1 MHSST
6 SLDRA
11 ASHSQD
17 KHTFTGLGWGM
28 ALCCFKSG
36 SKLQCHSFSGVPPVS
51 PNISQ
56 HCAHLKNQY
65 LKQASAELSFSQE
78 VLQQWG
84 MPCVPYSQYNF
95 DHIYN
100 TENIISLP
108 KSREFQARK
117 APKLKPLLS
126 SSIMDLKSLPALQ
139 PTTKSVKTPKKRKLK
154 RRPKKESSPS
164 DSSAR
169 SSSSPAF
176 EIMDSQSTILS
187 NTPEWKLE
195 QRDIWLKPAE
205 REARGWENIVLKKL
219 NKRTA
224 RWILNKRPP
233 RPGVPPSKWQSFLRH
248 QYDWSHIR
256 DELSSASDLEL
267 LAQLEA
273 EETAEFEGVEIV
285 TSTQEEKKPELLLPV
300 YFRIPAYLPLK
311 KRPEI
316 TVGTNKTAEDIIAER
331 SLFRAQPTQQW
342 QQINP
347 RAGEYAYAT
356 DNAFEQEIYFDLVQI
371 IHQDGVGY
379 DHILLENFNQ
389 YCKHLPTAF
398 PRGPEEWNYEPR
410 HLEAPRPQRGAFRWT
425 ALPTPAKDLLQL
437 SQETLPVKPRRGRK
451 DFVQKIEENV
461 PWERQVLRNM
471 LHEWKNAWI
480 LTAQWQDATVEGLL
494 RNMNNVQDEIRIEA
508 IITCATAA
516 VERPRINVI
525 KENKD
530 NEENA
535 QTQAIQEIP
544 KELQPK
550 LKEALTDK
558 NASVRMAAAVCHYT
572 IQAHDS
578 QAQKIMQ
585 NALEVGNDADSWA
598 AAQCLALDGIASF
611 AVVKRI
617 LHQLF
622 CRKDKETEEQ
632 TCLLLSHL
640 SDKTVPSPP
649 KVHRETTELC
659 LISPQSLIHTLL
671 AVELNSCQ
679 WEDRIVACR
688 ALSRISGRTV
698 SQDLKQKLIQLMWND
713 WNWGVRQAAAQTLGQ
728 MKLGKE
734 VHDKIRMML
743 GQGNSRDRVDA
754 LSLIG
759 WLKLMTAKLLPDFLN
774 CFSDDFVAVR
784 REACLAAGALRI
796 RDKMVYDSLLKLV
809 QGDPYWKI
817 KAFAIRALGMIG
829 IVSPQLID
837 LLLWAIHYEEE
848 PGVRVEACRS
858 IIALQLQGD
867 KIRDTFLDV
876 LLLESHEAVL
886 REVNDA
892 MKTLNLQDE
901 GNQEMLQEIKKKISE
916 LSQKNLIINKILKIE
931 AIAET
936 IRQETRYICL
946 SGPRRGKPSV
956 QLVDFFK
963 DAFKDSDVPLT
974 LSPSDTCDLEKALEP
989 VWSPTPNAFSR
1000 SPIFDRKI
1008 PGRLTLNKRIKTTR
1022 EKRIALGPFSKSQ
1035 YSSKIE

>member
-6 SLDRA
+6 SLDSA
-11 ASHSQD
+11 ASHSQN
-17 KHTFTGLGWGM
+17 KQTFTRLGWGM
-28 ALCCFKSG
+28 ALCCIKSG
-36 SKLQCHSFSGVPPVS
+36 SKLQCDSFSGVPPVS
-51 PNISQ
+51 PKSSQ
-56 HCAHLKNQY
+56 HCARLKNQY
-65 LKQASAELSFSQE
+65 LKQASAELSFSQD

-84 MPCVPYSQYNF
+84 LPCIPYSQYNF
-95 DHIYN
+95 DHIYS
-100 TENIISLP
+100 TENIVSLP
-108 KSREFQARK
+108 KNREFQARK

-126 SSIMDLKSLPALQ
+126 SSILKLPPLPALQ
-139 PTTKSVKTPKKRKLK
+139 PTTKSVKVPRRRKW

-164 DSSAR
+164 DSLAQ
-169 SSSSPAF
+169 SSSSPAS
-176 EIMDSQSTILS
+176 EIMDSQSTTLS

-195 QRDIWLKPAE
+195 QRDTWLKPRE
-205 REARGWENIVLKKL
+205 KEARGWENIVLKKL

-224 RWILNKRPP
+224 RWILSKRSP
-233 RPGVPPSKWQSFLRH
+233 RPGVSPSKWQSFLRH

-273 EETAEFEGVEIV
+273 EETAEFEGADVAP
-285 TSTQEEKKPELLLPV
+285 TQEEKKPELLLPV

-311 KRPEI
+311 KKPEMME
-316 TVGTNKTAEDIIAER
+316 GTNKTVEDIIARR
-331 SLFRAQPTQQW
+331 SLFRARPTPQW

-347 RAGEYAYAT
+347 RAGEYAYST
-356 DNAFEQEIYFDLVQI
+356 DNAFEHEIYFDLVQI
-371 IHQDGVGY
+371 VHQDSY
-379 DHILLENFNQ
+379 DQILLENLNQ
-389 YCKHLPTAF
+389 YCKHLPMAF
-398 PRGPEEWNYEPR
+398 PGGPEKWNYEPR
-410 HLEAPRPQRGAFRWT
+410 PLEVPRPRKGAFRWT

-437 SQETLPVKPRRGRK
+437 SQETLPAKVRRGKK
-451 DFVQKIEENV
+451 DFVPKIEENV
-461 PWERQVLRNM
+461 TWEMQILQNM
-471 LHEWKNAWI
+471 LQEWKNAWI
-480 LTAQWQDATVEGLL
+480 LTTQWQDATVEGLH
-494 RNMNNVQDEIRIEA
+494 RNMNNIQDEIRIKA

-516 VERPRINVI
+516 VERPRIDNT
-525 KENKD
+525 
-530 NEENA
+530 NEE
-535 QTQAIQEIP
+535 
-544 KELQPK
+544 K
-550 LKEALTDK
+550 
-558 NASVRMAAAVCHYT
+558 
-572 IQAHDS
+572 
-578 QAQKIMQ
+578 
-585 NALEVGNDADSWA
+585 GNDADSWA

-617 LHQLF
+617 LYQLF
-622 CRKDKETEEQ
+622 SKKDKETEEQ
-632 TCLLLSHL
+632 ACVLLSYL
-640 SDKTVPSPP
+640 SDKTSM
-649 KVHRETTELC
+649 
-659 LISPQSLIHTLL
+659 IHTLL

-688 ALSRISGRTV
+688 ALSRISGRIV

-734 VHDKIRMML
+734 VHDKIRTML
-743 GQGNSRDRVDA
+743 GQGNSRERVDA

-784 REACLAAGALRI
+784 REACLAAGALKI
-796 RDKMVYDSLLKLV
+796 RDKMVYENLLKLV

-829 IVSPQLID
+829 VVSPQLID
-837 LLLWAIHYEEE
+837 LLLWAIHYEDE
-848 PGVRVEACRS
+848 PGVRLEACRS

-892 MKTLNLQDE
+892 LKTLNLQDE
-901 GNQEMLQEIKKKISE
+901 GNQEMLQQIKKKIAE

-931 AIAET
+931 GIAEN

-946 SGPRRGKPSV
+946 SAPRRGKRAE

-989 VWSPTPNAFSR
+989 VKLPTPNAFSR

-1008 PGRLTLNKRIKTTR
+1008 PGRLTLNKRVKTAR
-1022 EKRIALGPFSKSQ
+1022 ERQLALGPFRKSQ
-1035 YSSKIE
+1035 VSSKIE

>member
-6 SLDRA
+6 SLDPA

-17 KHTFTGLGWGM
+17 KHAFTRLGWGM

-36 SKLQCHSFSGVPPVS
+36 KKLQCDSFSGVPPVS
-51 PNISQ
+51 PNSSQ
-56 HCAHLKNQY
+56 HSARLKNQY
-65 LKQASAELSFSQE
+65 LKQASAELSFSQD

-84 MPCVPYSQYNF
+84 LPCIPYSQYKF
-95 DHIYN
+95 DHIYS

-108 KSREFQARK
+108 NKRDFQARK

-126 SSIMDLKSLPALQ
+126 SSIMDLPPLPNLQ
-139 PTTKSVKTPKKRKLK
+139 PTTKSVTAPKKRKL

-164 DSSAR
+164 DSLVR
-169 SSSSPAF
+169 SSSSPAS

-195 QRDIWLKPAE
+195 QRETWLKPAE

-233 RPGVPPSKWQSFLRH
+233 RPGVPPSRWQSFLRH

-273 EETAEFEGVEIV
+273 EETAEFEGVETV
-285 TSTQEEKKPELLLPV
+285 APAQEDKKPELSLPA

-311 KRPEI
+311 KKPEMM
-316 TVGTNKTAEDIIAER
+316 VGTNKTVEDIIAER
-331 SLFRAQPTQQW
+331 SLFRARPTQER

-347 RAGEYAYAT
+347 RAGEFAYAT
-356 DNAFEQEIYFDLVQI
+356 DNAFEQEIYFDLVNI
-371 IHQDGVGY
+371 VHQDGVGY
-379 DHILLENFNQ
+379 DQILLENLNQ
-389 YCKHLPTAF
+389 YCKHLPMAF
-398 PRGPEEWNYEPR
+398 PKGPEEWNYEPR
-410 HLEAPRPQRGAFRWT
+410 PIEARRPQRGAFRWT

-437 SQETLPVKPRRGRK
+437 SQETPPVKVRRGRK
-451 DFVQKIEENV
+451 DFVPKIEENV
-461 PWERQVLRNM
+461 TWEMKVLRNM
-471 LHEWKNAWI
+471 LQEWKNAWI
-480 LTAQWQDATVEGLL
+480 LTTPWQDATVEGLL
-494 RNMNNVQDEIRIEA
+494 RNMKDVQDGIRIEA

-516 VERPRINVI
+516 VERPRIDVT
-525 KENKD
+525 KKYQDSED
-530 NEENA
+530 NDE
-535 QTQAIQEIP
+535 TQLIQEIP
-544 KELQPK
+544 KELQPMI
-550 LKEALTDK
+550 KEALTDK
-558 NASVRMAAAVCHYT
+558 NASVRMAAALCHYA

-578 QAQKIMQ
+578 QAQEIMQ
-585 NALEVGNDADSWA
+585 NALAIGNDADSWA

-617 LHQLF
+617 LYQLF

-632 TCLLLSHL
+632 IWLLLSYL
-640 SDKTVPSPP
+640 SDKTN
-649 KVHRETTELC
+649 
-659 LISPQSLIHTLL
+659 LIHTLL

-688 ALSRISGRTV
+688 ALSQIHGRSV
-698 SQDLKQKLIQLMWND
+698 NQDLKQKLIQLMWND

-734 VHDKIRMML
+734 VHDKIRTML
-743 GQGNSRDRVDA
+743 GQGNSRERVDA

-784 REACLAAGALRI
+784 REACLAAGELKI
-796 RDKMVYDSLLKLV
+796 RDKMVCDSLVKLV

-817 KAFAIRALGMIG
+817 KAFAIRALRMIG
-829 IVSPQLID
+829 DVSPQLTD

-848 PGVRVEACRS
+848 PGVRLEACRS
-858 IIALQLQGD
+858 ITALQLPGD

-901 GNQEMLQEIKKKISE
+901 GNQEMLQKIKKKISQ

-946 SGPRRGKPSV
+946 SSPRKGKPSV

-989 VWSPTPNAFSR
+989 VRSPTPNVYSR
-1000 SPIFDRKI
+1000 SPIFERKI
-1008 PGRLTLNKRIKTTR
+1008 PGRLTLNKRVKTTR

-1035 YSSKIE
+1035 WSCKIE

>member
-1 MHSST
+1 MHTSSNMNPP
-6 SLDRA
+6 
-11 ASHSQD
+11 ASHSQN
-17 KHTFTGLGWGM
+17 KHTFTRLGWGM

-36 SKLQCHSFSGVPPVS
+36 NKPQCDSFSGVPPVS
-51 PNISQ
+51 PSSSQ
-56 HCAHLKNQY
+56 HCARLKKQY

-84 MPCVPYSQYNF
+84 LPCIPYSQYNF
-95 DHIYN
+95 DHIYS

-108 KSREFQARK
+108 KSTEFQARK
-117 APKLKPLLS
+117 APKFKPLLS
-126 SSIMDLKSLPALQ
+126 SSIMDLPSLPALQ
-139 PTTKSVKTPKKRKLK
+139 PVTKSVKAPKKRKL

-164 DSSAR
+164 DSPAR
-169 SSSSPAF
+169 SSSSPAS

-195 QRDIWLKPAE
+195 QRETWLKPSE
-205 REARGWENIVLKKL
+205 KEARGWENIVLKKL

-233 RPGVPPSKWQSFLRH
+233 RPGVPPSRWQSFLRH

-273 EETAEFEGVEIV
+273 EETAEIEGIEVV
-285 TSTQEEKKPELLLPV
+285 APVQEEKKPELLLPV
-300 YFRIPAYLPLK
+300 YFRIPAYVPLK
-311 KRPEI
+311 KRPEMM
-316 TVGTNKTAEDIIAER
+316 VGTNKTAEDIIAER
-331 SLFRAQPTQQW
+331 SLFRGRTTQHW

-347 RAGEYAYAT
+347 RAGGYAYST
-356 DNAFEQEIYFDLVQI
+356 DNVFEQEIYFDLVQI
-371 IHQDGVGY
+371 IHQD
-379 DHILLENFNQ
+379 DMEKDQILLENLNQ
-389 YCKHLPTAF
+389 YSKHLPMAF
-398 PRGPEEWNYEPR
+398 PEGPEEWSYEPR
-410 HLEAPRPQRGAFRWT
+410 PVRVCRPRKGAFRWT
-425 ALPTPAKDLLQL
+425 ALPTPAKDLVEL
-437 SQETLPVKPRRGRK
+437 SQETVPAKVRRGRK
-451 DFVQKIEENV
+451 DFVQTVEENV
-461 PWERQVLRNM
+461 PWEMQVLRNM
-471 LHEWKNAWI
+471 LQEWKSAWI
-480 LTAQWQDATVEGLL
+480 LTTQWQDATVEGLL
-494 RNMNNVQDEIRIEA
+494 RNMSNIQDEIRVEA

-516 VERPRINVI
+516 VERPRFEEVV
-525 KENKD
+525 EDQD
-530 NEENA
+530 NEETV
-535 QTQAIQEIP
+535 QVQPVEEIP
-544 KELQPK
+544 QELQPV

-578 QAQKIMQ
+578 QAQEIMQ
-585 NALEVGNDADSWA
+585 NALAMGNDADSWA

-617 LHQLF
+617 LYQLF
-622 CRKDKETEEQ
+622 CRKDKETEER

-640 SDKTVPSPP
+640 SDKT
-649 KVHRETTELC
+649 
-659 LISPQSLIHTLL
+659 SLIHTLL

-688 ALSRISGRTV
+688 ALSRISGRSV
-698 SQDLKQKLIQLMWND
+698 NQDLKHKLIQLMWND

-734 VHDKIRMML
+734 VHDKIRTML
-743 GQGNSRDRVDA
+743 GQGNSRERVDA

-796 RDKMVYDSLLKLV
+796 KDKMVYDSLLKLV

-829 IVSPQLID
+829 QVSPQLID

-848 PGVRVEACRS
+848 PGVRLEACRS

-886 REVNDA
+886 SEVNNA
-892 MKTLNLQDE
+892 MKILNLQDE
-901 GNQEMLQEIKKKISE
+901 GNQEMLQEIKNKISE
-916 LSQKNLIINKILKIE
+916 LSQKDLIINKILKIE
-931 AIAET
+931 GIAET
-936 IRQETRYICL
+936 IRQETKYIYL
-946 SGPRRGKPSV
+946 SSARKDRPT

-963 DAFKDSDVPLT
+963 DAFKDPDVPLA

-989 VWSPTPNAFSR
+989 VRSPTPNAFSR

-1008 PGRLTLNKRIKTTR
+1008 PGRLTLNKRLKTIR
-1022 EKRIALGPFSKSQ
+1022 EKKIALGPFGKPPNLSKM
-1035 YSSKIE
+1035 E